1 MKEFLKEHL
10 KSISEFNDEWTSWEY
25 SEDVNEDANTDAWLE
40 NRTSYVYKVGVL
52 CAIDSNKLD
61 WIYAAIGTQRKDG
74 SGFEIKGTFHFER
87 GENDDVGRVIK
98 RALDCMKF
106 INPIFEEA

>member
-1 MKEFLKEHL
+1 MKEFLKNHL
-10 KSISEFNDEWTSWEY
+10 KSISEFDDEWTSWEY

-40 NRTSYVYKVGVL
+40 NRTSFVYKVGVL

-61 WIYAAIGTQRKDG
+61 WIDIAIGTQRIEG
-74 SGFEIKGTFHFER
+74 SEFEVKGTLSFHR

-98 RALDCMKF
+98 RAVDCMKY